1 MCYRPKIFQ
10 FILKGGDGVNIFVKK
25 GMLANTTSQA
35 IILTLFEDSKKL
47 TGIALEINKKSGGLI
62 SELLDSRDFEAK
74 PSQISVIYTRGTLPA
89 QRIALVGLGKQR
101 ELNLEKLRAAFASV
115 VRHLQ
120 NMNIKEAATS
130 INLNLIPG
138 KKEQVIQAVVEGTL
152 LGLYQYTPYK
162 TVGRE
167 DLKEMEALNIIADAK
182 DFSLIE
188 STVKKARIITGAV
201 YFARDLISAPS
212 NEMTPS
218 VMAQKAGEIARRKNV
233 SCKVL
238 DKNRMKEMGMNA
250 LLAVASGSHEEP
262 KFIILEYAGGKK
274 NAAPIVLVGKG
285 LTFDSGGIS
294 IKPAEKMDEMK
305 TDMSGG
311 AAVMGVVM
319 AAADLHLP
327 LNVVALVPATENLP
341 GGSAYKPGDI
351 LKSYSGKTIE
361 VLNTDAE
368 GRLILADALAY
379 AVELKPEAVI
389 DVATLTGACV
399 VALGDDVIGML
410 GTDDK
415 LKKEID
421 KAAKA
426 TGELVWEL
434 PLWESYHEQI
444 KSDIADYKNT
454 GGRAAGTITAAAFLS
469 KFAGDAPWAH
479 LDIAGPAW
487 TGKDKPYI
495 PRGAS
500 GVTVRLLVEFLRN
513 RVQR

>member
-1 MCYRPKIFQ
+1 VK
-10 FILKGGDGVNIFVKK
+10 IFVKK
-25 GMLANTTSQA
+25 GKIADTKSQT

-47 TGIALEINKKSGGLI
+47 AGVALEIDKKSDGLI
-62 SELLDSRDFEAK
+62 SELIENGDFEAK
-74 PSQISVIYTRGTLPA
+74 PSQISVIYTRGTLA
-89 QRIALVGLGKQR
+89 AKRIALVGLGKHS
-101 ELNLEKLRAAFASV
+101 EFNLEKLRAAFAKALQ
-115 VRHLQ
+115 HLR
-120 NMNIKEAATS
+120 NMNIIEAATS
-130 INLNLIPG
+130 INLNLIPR
-138 KKEQVIQAVVEGTL
+138 KKDQVAQAVAEGSL
-152 LGLYQYTPYK
+152 LGLYQYTPFK

-167 DLKEMEALNIIADAK
+167 DLKDMEQLNIITDEK

-188 STVKKARIITGAV
+188 SAIKKAQIITQAV
-201 YFARDLISAPS
+201 YFARDLVSAPS

-218 VMAQKAGEIARRKNV
+218 IMAQKAREIARRKNV

-238 DKNRMKEMGMNA
+238 DKEKMKEMGMNA
-250 LLAVASGSHEEP
+250 LLAVASGSNEEP

-294 IKPAEKMDEMK
+294 IKPAEKMEEMK
-305 TDMSGG
+305 SDMSGG
-311 AAVMGVVM
+311 AAVMGVIM

-327 LNVVALVPATENLP
+327 LNIIGFIPATENMP
-341 GGSAYKPGDI
+341 GGTAYKPGDI

-379 AVELKPEAVI
+379 ASEFKPEAVI
-389 DVATLTGACV
+389 DVATLTGACI

-415 LKKEID
+415 LKSEID
-421 KAAKA
+421 RAAQT

-434 PLWESYHEQI
+434 PLWEGYHELI
-444 KSDIADYKNT
+444 KSDIADYKNSS
-454 GGRAAGTITAAAFLS
+454 GRSAGTITAAAFLS
-469 KFAGDAPWAH
+469 KFTGDAPWVH

-487 TGKDKPYI
+487 TNKEKTYI
-495 PRGAS
+495 PKGAS
-500 GVTVRLLVEFLRN
+500 GVAVRLLVEFLRN
-513 RVQR
+513 RVQKSRV

>member
-1 MCYRPKIFQ
+1 VK
-10 FILKGGDGVNIFVKK
+10 IFVKK
-25 GMLANTTSQA
+25 GKLVDTKSQA
-35 IILTLFEDSKKL
+35 IILPLFEENKKL
-47 TGIALEINKKSGGLI
+47 SGAALEIDKISDGLI
-62 SELLDSRDFEAK
+62 SEVINNGDFEAK
-74 PSQISVIYTRGTLPA
+74 PSQISVIYTRGSLPS
-89 QRIALVGLGKQR
+89 QRIALVGLGKQN
-101 ELNLEKLRAAFASV
+101 EFNPEKLRGAFAKV
-115 VRHLQ
+115 MQHLR
-120 NMNIKEAATS
+120 NLNIKEAATE
-130 INLNLIPG
+130 INLDLLPR
-138 KKEQVIQAVVEGTL
+138 KKDQMAQAVAEGSL

-167 DLKEMEALNIIADAK
+167 DLKEMDELNIVVADN

-188 STVKKARIITGAV
+188 AEVKKARIIVGAV
-201 YFARDLISAPS
+201 YFARDMISAPS

-218 VMAQKAGEIARRKNV
+218 NMAQKAAGIARRKNV
-233 SCKVL
+233 SLKVM
-238 DKNRMKEMGMNA
+238 DRKKMKAMGMNA

-274 NAAPIVLVGKG
+274 SAAPIVLVGKG

-311 AAVMGVVM
+311 AAVMGVIM
-319 AAADLHLP
+319 AAADLQLP
-327 LNVVALVPATENLP
+327 LNIVALVPATENMP

-351 LKSYSGKTIE
+351 VKSYSGKTIE

-379 AVELKPEAVI
+379 ASELKPAAVV

-399 VALGDDVIGML
+399 IALGDDVIGML

-415 LKKEID
+415 LKNEING
-421 KAAKA
+421 AAQT

-434 PLWESYHEQI
+434 PLWESYHELI
-444 KSDIADYKNT
+444 KSDIADYKNSS
-454 GGRAAGTITAAAFLS
+454 GRVASTITAAAFLS
-469 KFAGDAPWAH
+469 KFAGDSPWVH

-487 TGKDKPYI
+487 TTKDKPYI
-495 PRGAS
+495 PKGAS

-513 RVQR
+513 RAQR